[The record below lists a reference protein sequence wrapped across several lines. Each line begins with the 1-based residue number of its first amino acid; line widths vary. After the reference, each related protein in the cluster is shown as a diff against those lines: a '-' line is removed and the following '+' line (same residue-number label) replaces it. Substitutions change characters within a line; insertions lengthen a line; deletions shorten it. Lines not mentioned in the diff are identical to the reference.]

1 MSRVLLSLLTLLAAT
16 GHAQNA
22 VTTVVADAET
32 HLPVSHASLYT
43 KEGGRF
49 RSVITNGKGIANV
62 PFIFQRLTV
71 SHLNYERLIVR
82 HLSDTLFQCVSRKHN

>member
-16 GHAQNA
+16 SHAQNA

-49 RSVITNGKGIANV
+49 RSVITNERGVAKVG
-62 PFIFQRLTV
+62 FLLQRLTV
-71 SHLNYERLIVR
+71 SPLNY
-82 HLSDTLFQCVSRKHN
+82 